1 MNNKKTIFIVI
12 LLTSCCFLES
22 CKLGKVYKT
31 PELNLPLEL
40 ALEEADSL
48 AYADLKWWEIYTDTL
63 LQQLI
68 DKALNNNKDMC
79 IAAARVQEF
88 AEMKRLNV
96 TNILPN
102 IDGTA
107 YFDREYEN
115 YRGKKGISDDELGVK
130 LRMNWELDL
139 WGNLRWTRERNIAEY
154 FQSVEGMRA
163 LQMTLISNV
172 AQAYFELIALDN
184 ELLIVRQTLHNRQE
198 GVQQSR
204 LRYEGGITSET
215 SYQQAQVEQARTAT
229 LIPELSKRIAM
240 KENEIALLIGDFPQ
254 KIVRSKIEESIYFP
268 CQLPVGLPSELLK
281 RRPDVRAAEQALIA
295 SNASLGLA
303 YTDRF
308 PRIALTGAY
317 GIEGDQLSSLLQST
331 YGHFVS
337 NLITPVFAFGKKQAR
352 YKAQQAAYEQETYRY
367 EKTVLKAFKEV
378 NDAIVNYNSSREAR
392 ESKSKLEQAAKK
404 YVDLAQL
411 QYINGVIN
419 YLDVLDAHRI
429 YFDASIGLSNAVRDE
444 YIAFVQLY
452 KALGGGW

>member
-1 MNNKKTIFIVI
+1 MNNKKSIFITI
-12 LLTSCCFLES
+12 LLASCCFLVS
-22 CKLGKVYKT
+22 CKMGKVYKT
-31 PELNLPLEL
+31 PELNLPSKL
-40 ALEEADSL
+40 AFDEADSL

-63 LQQLI
+63 LQHLI
-68 DKALNNNKDMC
+68 DKALNNNKDMR
-79 IAAARVQEF
+79 IAVARVQEL
-88 AEMKRLNV
+88 AEMKRLNA
-96 TNILPN
+96 TNLLPS

-115 YRGKKGISDDELGVK
+115 YRGEKGASDDELGIK

-139 WGNLRWTRERNIAEY
+139 WGNLRWARERNIAEY

-184 ELLIVRQTLHNRQE
+184 ELAIVRQTLHNRQE

-240 KENEIALLIGDFPQ
+240 KENEIALLTGDFPR
-254 KIVRSKIEESIYFP
+254 KIIRSKIEENNDFP

-295 SNASLGLA
+295 ANASLGMA

-308 PRIALTGAY
+308 PRIALTRAY
-317 GIEGDQLSSLLQST
+317 GVEGDQLSSLLQST

-337 NLITPVFAFGKKQAR
+337 NLITPVFAFGKKQSR